1 MTGKRTRYAAEF
13 KAKVA
18 LEALRG
24 VEGGEEAQIIGEV
37 REEPPRMVIMHTQF
51 GGTRMIDM
59 LVGDPLPR
67 IC

>member
-1 MTGKRTRYAAEF
+1 MAIL
-13 KAKVA
+13 
-18 LEALRG
+18 LETLNM
-24 VEGGEEAQIIGEV
+24 VEGEEAGIIAEI
-37 REEPPRMVIMHTQF
+37 REGRERMVLMHTQF

>member
-1 MTGKRTRYAAEF
+1 MPNK
-13 KAKVA
+13 
-18 LEALRG
+18 ALRLTD
-24 VEGGEEAQIIGEV
+24 ELSK
-37 REEPPRMVIMHTQF
+37 MVLMHMQF

>member
-1 MTGKRTRYAAEF
+1 MTAIVGK
-13 KAKVA
+13 
-18 LEALRG
+18 
-24 VEGGEEAQIIGEV
+24 V
-37 REEPPRMVIMHTQF
+37 REDSARVVAMHTQF

>member
-1 MTGKRTRYAAEF
+1 
-13 KAKVA
+13 
-18 LEALRG
+18 
-24 VEGGEEAQIIGEV
+24 
-37 REEPPRMVIMHTQF
+37 MVVMHTQF

>member
-1 MTGKRTRYAAEF
+1 VAPELAE
-13 KAKVA
+13 AA

-24 VEGGEEAQIIGEV
+24 VEGGEKAEIIGEV
-37 REEPPRMVIMHTQF
+37 REEPARMVVMHTGF

>member
-1 MTGKRTRYAAEF
+1 VAAAL
-13 KAKVA
+13 KAPRS
-18 LEALRG
+18 LERRKGA
-24 VEGGEEAQIIGEV
+24 AIIGEIT
-37 REEPPRMVIMHTQF
+37 EEPARVVLMHTQF

>member
-1 MTGKRTRYAAEF
+1 MTTGSDSEAMPN
-13 KAKVA
+13 KAVHLADELSK
-18 LEALRG
+18 
-24 VEGGEEAQIIGEV
+24 
-37 REEPPRMVIMHTQF
+37 MVLMHTQF

>member
-1 MTGKRTRYAAEF
+1 MA
-13 KAKVA
+13 VIA
-18 LEALRG
+18 LEASNII
-24 VEGGEEAQIIGEV
+24 EGQGKAVIISEV

-51 GGTRMIDM
+51 GGTRVIDM

>member
-1 MTGKRTRYAAEF
+1 MLHPNDES
-13 KAKVA
+13 
-18 LEALRG
+18 
-24 VEGGEEAQIIGEV
+24 V
-37 REEPPRMVIMHTQF
+37 RIVLMHTQF